1 MPKSNYQYRP
11 KCVDE
16 IVVRPFAIEFPSDLD
31 PIWAPDNVS
40 RSLLFNGLSLTM
52 PYLEPYLVKTM
63 REALAHVNDP
73 QLLEDM
79 RGFMGQEACHYKCHR
94 KLNELL
100 KANGYPELAEVEQSM
115 ARSYARLSGRSLRA
129 RLAYSAGFECMTN
142 GFTTW
147 FINARQKL
155 FGGTSTHV
163 ASFWLMHMV
172 EETEHKTVAYDAYM
186 SCYGEFWPRF
196 IGVFHGSFHVLG
208 YGLAGMWVGLKK
220 NRELTSPRRWLETL
234 RLMASMIWHVGPF
247 MLRALLPGH
256 NPRRDVDPQWMR
268 DWVAGYANL
277 PDGAP
282 VPLLDTNHPD
292 IPVPIFNKE
301 SSDNG

>member
-1 MPKSNYQYRP
+1 MSQSNYQYRA

-16 IVVRPFAIEFPSDLD
+16 IVVRPFAIEFPGDLD

-63 REALAHVNDP
+63 REAMAHVNDP

-234 RLMASMIWHVGPF
+234 RLMASMICHVGPF

>member
-1 MPKSNYQYRP
+1 MSQSNYQYRA

-16 IVVRPFAIEFPSDLD
+16 IVVRPFAIEFPGDLD

>member
-16 IVVRPFAIEFPSDLD
+16 IVVRPFAIEFPGDLD

-63 REALAHVNDP
+63 REAMAHVNDP